1 MKTGAW
7 AGVFLFLGVAT
18 VQSEEPFLILS
29 GAGGGS
35 IEIGQRICSD
45 DDLYFH
51 HDGSFELG
59 IGWEYLGV
67 APPYDGA
74 FGEAYELGPG
84 AVNCVSL
91 WLSEGGDWYT
101 GQTTDVYVWEGG
113 VAGSPGNVLAMVG
126 GIVFQDIPVWP
137 DGARFDVEIAIAV
150 SGAFTAGSWGNWPGA
165 GPGYAWLVDRDG
177 PAGHPWTHVAEGTGV
192 PPGWQHPNV
201 AFGQVQSMGIGVHFI
216 AGGTAIEPVTWSKVK
231 RLFCVTR

>member
-126 GIVFQDIPVWP
+126 GIMGVLFGMLGSLGITTFSEMTAPVSVSSVVLSFGFAALVGVFFGLYP
-137 DGARFDVEIAIAV
+137 ARKA
-150 SGAFTAGSWGNWPGA
+150 
-165 GPGYAWLVDRDG
+165 
-177 PAGHPWTHVAEGTGV
+177 
-192 PPGWQHPNV
+192 
-201 AFGQVQSMGIGVHFI
+201 
-216 AGGTAIEPVTWSKVK
+216 SKLNPIDAL
-231 RLFCVTR
+231 RYE